1 MSVAETADLWW
12 KNAVVYCLDVQT
24 FFDSDGDGIGDLAG
38 LTGKV
43 DYLAGLGVT
52 CVWLMPIYP
61 TADLDD
67 GYDITEHYG
76 IDPRL
81 GSFGDFTEFVRTAR
95 DRGMRVIVDL
105 VVNHTSDQHAWFQA
119 ARHSRESRFRDFY
132 VWSDEIP
139 ADGPRGETFPGD
151 QGGLW
156 TWDPEAGQYYLH
168 RFYRHQPDL
177 NIASVEV
184 RDEIR
189 KLIGFWLAQNLSGF
203 RVDAVPFLLELDGIG
218 EAMELDP
225 HEYLRDL
232 RAFLNRRSGEAVLLG
247 EVNLPRRRATPL
259 LRRRGRRRAA
269 PAVRFPDD
277 AGDVRGAGPWGRS
290 SDRHC
295 AAGATGDPTRGFV
308 GDVPAQPRR
317 TDARQALGR
326 RARRGVRRLRSRP
339 GHAAVRPGVAPTSAD
354 DAGRRPTAAADG
366 LQPPLR
372 AARHA
377 DAVLRRGDR
386 DGREPRRR

>member
-67 GYDITEHYG
+67 GYDITDHYG

-119 ARHSRESRFRDFY
+119 ARHNRESRFRDFY

-247 EVNLPRRRATPL
+247 EVNLPPAEQRRYFGDEDGDELHLLFEALDHPL
-259 LRRRGRRRAA
+259 EDIGGCVHGRRRQLALQRCENVVEQPTKDRANRILCRWLAA
-269 PAVRFPDD
+269 GSDARGGHVRDGLAQEPAEV
-277 AGDVRGAGPWGRS
+277 
-290 SDRHC
+290 DRHLGE
-295 AAGATGDPTRGFV
+295 AAELLW
-308 GDVPAQPRR
+308 QLSH
-317 TDARQALGR
+317 AR
-326 RARRGVRRLRSRP
+326 
-339 GHAAVRPGVAPTSAD
+339 
-354 DAGRRPTAAADG
+354 
-366 LQPPLR
+366 
-372 AARHA
+372 
-377 DAVLRRGDR
+377 
-386 DGREPRRR
+386 